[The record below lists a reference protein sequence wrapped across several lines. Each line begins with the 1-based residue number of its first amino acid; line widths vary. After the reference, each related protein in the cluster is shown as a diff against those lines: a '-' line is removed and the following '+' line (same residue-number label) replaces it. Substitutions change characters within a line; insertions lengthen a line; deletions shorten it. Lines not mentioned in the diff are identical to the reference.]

1 MITMFRQY
9 GPHHMMGY
17 SGYGMVWLI
26 LFILL
31 LLVLLF
37 LGYKL
42 IQASRK
48 EEDKAL
54 VILRERYANGELT
67 DEEFEQKKKILQK

>member
-1 MITMFRQY
+1 MFHQY
-9 GPHHMMGY
+9 GPHHMMGN
-17 SGYGMVWLI
+17 SGYGMVWMI

-31 LLVLLF
+31 LLVLFF

-48 EEDKAL
+48 DKDKAL
-54 VILRERYANGELT
+54 AILRERYAKGELT
-67 DEEFEQKKKILQK
+67 DEEFEQKKKTLQN